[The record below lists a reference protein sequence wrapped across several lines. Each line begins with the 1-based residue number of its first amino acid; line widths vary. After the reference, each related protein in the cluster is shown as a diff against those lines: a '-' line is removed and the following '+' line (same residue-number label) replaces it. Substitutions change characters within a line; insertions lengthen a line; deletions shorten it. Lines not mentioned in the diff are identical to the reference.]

1 MINHKNDR
9 SPAAVATA
17 RQSTQR
23 KLGMRPSAASIG
35 LPYKLAKAV
44 EQKGWLTMNTKIYFG

>member
-1 MINHKNDR
+1 MINHKIDR

-23 KLGMRPSAASIG
+23 KLGMRSSAASIG
-35 LPYKLAKAV
+35 LPYKFAKAV
-44 EQKGWLTMNTKIYFG
+44 EQKGWFTMSKKIYFG